1 MPESESA
8 VNSRREGRPAASR
21 GDSDDERRLTV
32 RAVRWLGVLA
42 LAGLLV
48 SGWGALVSV
57 LAGGALALV
66 NYLWLRRA
74 VAGALAG
81 GGQRSAAAAAA
92 GFVGRFGLILA
103 GLFAIVQL
111 SFLSLLWAV
120 GGLSVFVLAGIEE
133 AIRLLLRR

>member
-1 MPESESA
+1 MPESKPA
-8 VNSRREGRPAASR
+8 ATTTGEGRPA
-21 GDSDDERRLTV
+21 GCQEPDGERRLV
-32 RAVRWLGVLA
+32 GRAVRWLGVLA
-42 LAGLLV
+42 LVGLLV

-74 VAGALAG
+74 VDGALARG
-81 GGQRSAAAAAA
+81 GERRVAAAAA

>member
-1 MPESESA
+1 MAGPATASEQGGGPA
-8 VNSRREGRPAASR
+8 GGRQGY
-21 GDSDDERRLTV
+21 GDEARLTR
-32 RAVRWLGVLA
+32 RAVRWLVLLA

-57 LAGGALALV
+57 AAGGGLALV
-66 NYLWLRRA
+66 NFIWLRWA
-74 VAGALAG
+74 VAGALAEEK
-81 GGQRSAAAAAA
+81 RSVTAAAA
-92 GFVGRFGLILA
+92 GFAGRFGLILA

-133 AIRLLLRR
+133 AIRLLWRR